1 MMDLKLEIIENDTA
15 GLSKYTATFSNESAS
30 VTGSLP
36 AGWRFSRSQACFNF
50 PNSPTSILLLNISGN
65 NYL

>member
-15 GLSKYTATFSNESAS
+15 GLNKYTATFENES
-30 VTGSLP
+30 VTGILP
-36 AGWRFSRSQACFNF
+36 AGWRFSRSRACFNL